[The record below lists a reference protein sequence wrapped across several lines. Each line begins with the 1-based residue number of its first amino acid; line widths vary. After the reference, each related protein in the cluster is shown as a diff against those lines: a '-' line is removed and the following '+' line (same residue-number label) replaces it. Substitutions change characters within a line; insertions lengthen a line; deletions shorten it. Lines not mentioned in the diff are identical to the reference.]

1 MLNYQGPGPIARKI
15 LNIEEKKPR
24 IALAVVHEVLSFQD
38 DHENLLTMVGAGKA
52 LRDAGFETHDIILKK
67 WSEGAP
73 PQPTVLTFDSS
84 RFENLEFERTES
96 EKDIAEIK
104 QEIAELASAQKL
116 FELPLDELNR
126 KVVVVETDDRRCW
139 AR

>member
-1 MLNYQGPGPIARKI
+1 MFLLDRDASRKANQDNGNLVLNYQGPGPIARKI

-38 DHENLLTMVGAGKA
+38 DHEDLLTMVGAGKA
-52 LRDAGFETHDIILKK
+52 VQQRQVRDARHHPEKVER
-67 WSEGAP
+67 SAP
-73 PQPTVLTFDSS
+73 PQPTVLTFVSS

-104 QEIAELASAQKL
+104 QEIAELAATEAVRVAS
-116 FELPLDELNR
+116 R
-126 KVVVVETDDRRCW
+126 
-139 AR
+139 